1 MGKVNNV
8 LVDVVFKL
16 RSKRE
21 VINIK
26 DIVRNFVL
34 GNKVKFF
41 FCIVF
46 VLVSLKEKK
55 NICLMFD
62 KIIFFL

>member
-41 FCIVF
+41 
-46 VLVSLKEKK
+46 L
-55 NICLMFD
+55 
-62 KIIFFL
+62 

>member
-41 FCIVF
+41 FIVF
-46 VLVSLKEKK
+46 VLVSLKKIK
-55 NICLMFD
+55 NEYMFNVW
-62 KIIFFL
+62 

>member
-46 VLVSLKEKK
+46 VLVSLKKIK
-55 NICLMFD
+55 NKYMFNVW
-62 KIIFFL
+62 

>member
-34 GNKVKFF
+34 GNKVK
-41 FCIVF
+41 
-46 VLVSLKEKK
+46 
-55 NICLMFD
+55 
-62 KIIFFL
+62 IFFLYSFCFSEFKKNKK

>member
-41 FCIVF
+41 FIVF
-46 VLVSLKEKK
+46 VLVSLKKNKK
-55 NICLMFD
+55 WIYV
-62 KIIFFL
+62 